1 MQLHKDELCLNFA
14 QDAFDE
20 LEGVVR
26 RVVHAAPAD
35 EVDDG
40 HVAERRFK
48 HAPAAA
54 GLLLRQVRRAQHLAR
69 PLKIGHELAPAPG
82 VVPHGDNVGPGAQQ
96 LLRLRGQHAQHG
108 GVFAVHNAEI
118 DRQLPAQPRER
129 RLAIFDTGRR
139 DHIADRQNVSF
150 HRRISFP
157 DIVLSLSKKS
167 FRTFRQAEAF
177 PNCKIKFCSM
187 ILQFCRCGGGSN
199 AKGHPDG
206 FLSHVPSLRNFQLSV
221 ILTIC
226 VPPFYYIEKRR
237 KAQPENKPVPVHCSV

>member
-1 MQLHKDELCLNFA
+1 MTATSPNGD
-14 QDAFDE
+14 
-20 LEGVVR
+20 
-26 RVVHAAPAD
+26 
-35 EVDDG
+35 
-40 HVAERRFK
+40 K

-82 VVPHGDNVGPGAQQ
+82 VVPHGDDVGPGAQQ

-118 DRQLPAQPRER
+118 DRQLPTQPRER
-129 RLAIFDTGRR
+129 RLAIFDTGGR

-177 PNCKIKFCSM
+177 QNCKIKFCSM
-187 ILQFCRCGGGSN
+187 ILQFCRCGGLFD
-199 AKGHPDG
+199 AKGNPDG
-206 FLSHVPSLRNFQLSV
+206 FLVL
-221 ILTIC
+221 
-226 VPPFYYIEKRR
+226 
-237 KAQPENKPVPVHCSV
+237 